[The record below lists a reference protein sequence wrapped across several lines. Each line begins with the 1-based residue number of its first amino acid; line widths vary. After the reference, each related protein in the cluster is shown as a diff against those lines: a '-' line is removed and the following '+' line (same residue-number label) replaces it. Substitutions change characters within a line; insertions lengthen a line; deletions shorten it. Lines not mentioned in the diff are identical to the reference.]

1 MEKYCPHCEVGK
13 GKKVKPRKVTKA
25 YYCPMCEGVESDSP
39 GTCPKCGMALERTPT
54 AEEIPEAETE
64 QNDMKRRF
72 WIGLILTI
80 PILILAMS
88 HHIPRQPLQKFIT
101 HRMNEWLQMIL
112 TAPVVFWAGLPFFVR
127 AWTAL
132 KYRST
137 NMFTLISMGTGA
149 AYIYSVAAAL
159 APGIFPSSARMD
171 GHVAVY
177 FESAA
182 VIITL
187 VLLGQ
192 VLEHRARSKTGG
204 AIRELLN
211 LAPRT
216 ARVIRDGKEKEL
228 PIQEIRVG
236 DRLRVRPGEKV
247 PVDGLVLE
255 GESAVDESMLTGEP
269 LPSVK
274 KVGDRVIGGTM
285 NQSGSFIM
293 RAEQVGKDTVLAQI
307 VQLVSEAQ
315 RTRPPIQRLV
325 DRVASYFVPAVVAT
339 AVVTFIA
346 WLSIGGGAKL
356 SQAMVNAVSVLI
368 IACPCALGLATPM
381 SIMVGMGRG
390 ARLGILFR
398 NAEALETLSGI
409 NALIIDKT
417 GTLTEGHPALTECEA
432 IPPFTAERVIQLA
445 ASVEQASEHPLAR
458 ALVQGAQERK
468 LSLLPV
474 SDFKAITGH
483 GVVGRVN
490 EQKAVV
496 GNASLLD
503 DYGIDVGTKDERLE
517 KWRSEGRTAIFVGI
531 DGRLAGKIAI
541 SDPLKET
548 TPSAIASLQNRGIH
562 IKMATGDSPTTA
574 DYVAR
579 RLNISD
585 VASGIDP
592 RQKIQLV
599 KDTQAKGLKV
609 AMAGDGINDGP
620 ALAQADVGIA
630 MGTGTDVA
638 LQSAA
643 VTLVKGDLRGI
654 LRAINLS
661 HAVVRNIKQN
671 LFLAL
676 IYNTVAIPIAAGI
689 LYPLFGLL
697 LSPVIAS
704 AAMTCSSL
712 SVITNALRLRQT
724 KVVER

>member
-1 MEKYCPHCEVGK
+1 
-13 GKKVKPRKVTKA
+13 
-25 YYCPMCEGVESDSP
+25 
-39 GTCPKCGMALERTPT
+39 
-54 AEEIPEAETE
+54 
-64 QNDMKRRF
+64 
-72 WIGLILTI
+72 
-80 PILILAMS
+80 
-88 HHIPRQPLQKFIT
+88 
-101 HRMNEWLQMIL
+101 
-112 TAPVVFWAGLPFFVR
+112 
-127 AWTAL
+127 
-132 KYRST
+132 
-137 NMFTLISMGTGA
+137 
-149 AYIYSVAAAL
+149 
-159 APGIFPSSARMD
+159 
-171 GHVAVY
+171 
-177 FESAA
+177 
-182 VIITL
+182 
-187 VLLGQ
+187 
-192 VLEHRARSKTGG
+192 
-204 AIRELLN
+204 
-211 LAPRT
+211 
-216 ARVIRDGKEKEL
+216 
-228 PIQEIRVG
+228 
-236 DRLRVRPGEKV
+236 
-247 PVDGLVLE
+247 
-255 GESAVDESMLTGEP
+255 
-269 LPSVK
+269 
-274 KVGDRVIGGTM
+274 
-285 NQSGSFIM
+285 
-293 RAEQVGKDTVLAQI
+293 
-307 VQLVSEAQ
+307 
-315 RTRPPIQRLV
+315 
-325 DRVASYFVPAVVAT
+325 
-339 AVVTFIA
+339 
-346 WLSIGGGAKL
+346 
-356 SQAMVNAVSVLI
+356 MVNAVSVLI

-432 IPPFTAERVIQLA
+432 IPPFTAEQVIQLA

-458 ALVQGAQERK
+458 ALVRGAQERK

-517 KWRSEGRTAIFVGI
+517 KWRSDGKTAIFVGI

-541 SDPLKET
+541 SDPLKKT
-548 TPSAIASLQNRGIH
+548 TPSAIASLRNRGIH
-562 IKMATGDSPTTA
+562 IRMATGDSPTTA
-574 DYVAR
+574 DYVAK

-620 ALAQADVGIA
+620 ALAQAEVGIA

-676 IYNTVAIPIAAGI
+676 IYNTVAIPVAAGI

-724 KVVER
+724 KVEER